1 MDGARG
7 SEGRDAAEAESEAA
21 RAEREWLERLYELNP
36 WARGLNIES
45 DAFEVARRNACVN
58 RWIEGVE
65 VWNAW
70 AAEML
75 ALVSL
80 EDSRISEEPPRRDP
94 LIATFDALAIT
105 DFFALCFRNGA
116 NFAGFTFPGEAQ
128 FSYGTFSGGDARFEN
143 ATFACG
149 GVTFEGAT
157 FGDEARFDD
166 AAFSGGN
173 VTFSGV
179 TFSGGARFSGAT
191 FSGDDTRFDD
201 ATFDSAWF
209 DEAIFSGTASFSP
222 ATFRNATFDG
232 AAFRTAY
239 FDKAKFDVATFRRAT
254 FRHRVRFD
262 GATFSQGA
270 SFNEASFNGQASFC
284 EATFNGG
291 DTWFSCTIFNGG
303 DTWFTKATF
312 NSSVLFDYA
321 QFGGGCASFEGAKF
335 GQITDFSGTQFTST
349 LADFSRADFSGPV
362 TFDDSTLDVAI
373 FRSIKSERSFS
384 MRATFQK
391 TPDFREASFH
401 EPPQLD
407 DAVFE
412 ATLTRRYVDG
422 ERRPLPLDWAKHA
435 PNKNEHA
442 KFRALR
448 GMAEQ
453 GNDHTSALRFNA
465 NEIAARRFW
474 VDEPFGRNASRFWL
488 GWLYQ
493 LVSDYGRSIL
503 RPLIGLFAVV
513 ATFAALFYAGA
524 QPDVPRTPWARACHE
539 SVDREELKLQPTDK
553 VTEAISLSIR
563 NALIFDRSDT
573 SRRTYGCLYGLVDN
587 GRSGAIPTWVGKLSL
602 LESLLSAIFLFLIG
616 LALRNM
622 FRLG

>member
-1 MDGARG
+1 MDDAQG
-7 SEGRDAAEAESEAA
+7 SEGRDRAEADAEAA

-36 WARGLNIES
+36 WARGLDIGS
-45 DAFEVARRNACVN
+45 DAFEVARQNACVN
-58 RWIEGVE
+58 RWIEGVD

-75 ALVSL
+75 MLRSA
-80 EDSRISEEPPRRDP
+80 SRKQDTLYEA
-94 LIATFDALAIT
+94 ATVA
-105 DFFALCFRNGA
+105 DFSYLCFRNDVRFVRFEFPGIA
-116 NFAGFTFPGEAQ
+116 NFSYAQ
-128 FSYGTFSGGDARFEN
+128 FGEKTCSPVDAH
-143 ATFACG
+143 
-149 GVTFEGAT
+149 
-157 FGDEARFDD
+157 
-166 AAFSGGN
+166 
-173 VTFSGV
+173 
-179 TFSGGARFSGAT
+179 
-191 FSGDDTRFDD
+191 
-201 ATFDSAWF
+201 
-209 DEAIFSGTASFSP
+209 
-222 ATFRNATFDG
+222 
-232 AAFRTAY
+232 
-239 FDKAKFDVATFRRAT
+239 FDKAKFI
-254 FRHRVRFD
+254 
-262 GATFSQGA
+262 GGNA
-270 SFNEASFNGQASFC
+270 SFVETKFHGGEASFV
-284 EATFNGG
+284 EATFNGDASFYSVEFSG
-291 DTWFSCTIFNGG
+291 GPTWFDKTKFGG
-303 DTWFTKATF
+303 DAIFIAANFAGGTACFHKATF
-312 NSSVLFDYA
+312 NDVEALFDL
-321 QFGGGCASFEGAKF
+321 AKF
-335 GQITDFSGTQFTST
+335 SGGPAWFSGAMFIGGSGSFVGVTFDNG
-349 LADFSRADFSGPV
+349 AEFIGARISRADFTRVNFDGPV
-362 TFDDSTLDVAI
+362 TFDHTQFDVAS

-384 MRATFQK
+384 IRATFKK

-407 DAVFE
+407 E
-412 ATLTRRYVDG
+412 AEFTSSLTRRYVYGD
-422 ERRPLPLDWAKHA
+422 RRPSPLDWAKHA
-435 PNKNEHA
+435 PNKDEHA

-474 VDEPFGRNASRFWL
+474 MDEPFGHNASRFWL

-513 ATFAALFYAGA
+513 ATFSALFYAGA
-524 QPDVPRTPWARACHE
+524 QSDDPKTSWTRACHE
-539 SVDREELKLQPTDK
+539 SVDRAELKLQPTDK
-553 VTEAISLSIR
+553 LTEAISLSIR